1 MCQMTN
7 EECALE
13 EQFHSACEELRVSTT
28 NRVMLASFLAPLRN
42 KHPVTHFHYA
52 HSLRVGLLAR
62 QIGRFTYHNE
72 KPLLFAGAL
81 HDLGKCQTPLEIL
94 GKTESW
100 GDADQKAMQAHVMD
114 GYKLLRGR
122 FDVTAEIMLWHH
134 KFQEDGYPE
143 ELPPH
148 LHQYRETMQLLIRE
162 YGRIVALADV
172 YDALH
177 RTDAKHGEKVTLTSE
192 QIKEKM
198 FELNP
203 DRTILVEALYKQG
216 LLV

>member
-1 MCQMTN
+1 MTD
-7 EECALE
+7 EKTKLE
-13 EQFHSACEELRVSTT
+13 QQFLAACKELHISGT
-28 NRVMLASFLAPLRN
+28 NRTILASFLAPLCN
-42 KHPVTHFHYA
+42 KDAVTRFHYC

-62 QIGRFTYHNE
+62 QIGRFTYHEE
-72 KPLLFAGAL
+72 KPLFFAGTL

-94 GKTESW
+94 GKSESW

-114 GYKLLRGR
+114 GYRLLRGR
-122 FDVTAEIMLWHH
+122 FDITAEIMLWHH
-134 KFQEDGYPE
+134 KFQEDGYPP

-148 LHQYRETMQLLIRE
+148 LHRYRETMQLLIRE

-177 RTDAKHGEKVTLTSE
+177 RTDAKHGEKRTLSGKE
-192 QIKEKM
+192 IREKM

-203 DRTILVEALYKQG
+203 DRRVLVEALYKADI
-216 LLV
+216 LK